1 MSHNS
6 ENVKR
11 IDMALHVQQLC
22 AENGITVTYQSM
34 HDEVPRYYAQ
44 PASRVICIRPTKNTG
59 YYVSALHE
67 LGHILGEKQGREDP
81 LLDKE
86 LYAWVWARQKALVW
100 TETAERIMR
109 RAMDSYGWTEKE
121 KEKWE
126 RAFV

>member
-1 MSHNS
+1 MT
-6 ENVKR
+6 VKR

-22 AENGITVTYQSM
+22 AEHGITVKYQSM
-34 HDEVPRYYAQ
+34 HDDVPRYYAQ
-44 PASRVICIRPTKNTG
+44 PAKGLICIRPTKNTG

-109 RAMDSYGWTEKE
+109 RAMDSYGWKVHQ
-121 KEKWE
+121 KQKWE
-126 RAFV
+126 RIFS